1 MHVIYKEKGKFD
13 IIYQIPQILY
23 SSLISGILTSLL
35 KYLSLTENTI
45 LTLKNEK
52 NLFLLKKKKEKVLNN
67 INKKIILFFILS
79 FCFLLLLCYYI
90 SYFCAVYKNTQIH
103 LLKEVSSSFVI
114 SFASPFWMY
123 LFPSFL
129 RIISLQN
136 KTNDRPCLYKIS
148 KFLQMF

>member
-79 FCFLLLLCYYI
+79 FCFLLLLYYYI
-90 SYFCAVYKNTQIH
+90 SCFCAVYK
-103 LLKEVSSSFVI
+103 
-114 SFASPFWMY
+114 
-123 LFPSFL
+123 
-129 RIISLQN
+129 
-136 KTNDRPCLYKIS
+136 KIR
-148 KFLQMF
+148 KFI